1 MAIKPPLPEN
11 ISHASLNDARK
22 ELDEKLN
29 NIRIE
34 LDGKIE
40 KKMSTTTFF
49 SILGILVI
57 ILLAVFGYFC
67 SQISS
72 LKDMGNNLTTRVT
85 VLEQPKTIYHH
96 STPNAP
102 SSTTVNPSK

>member
-1 MAIKPPLPEN
+1 MAIKQPLPEN

-57 ILLAVFGYFC
+57 ILLAIFGYFC
-67 SQISS
+67 SQISTI
-72 LKDMGNNLTTRVT
+72 KDEVNNFNARLIV
-85 VLEQPKTIYHH
+85 VEQKPHYR
-96 STPNAP
+96 
-102 SSTTVNPSK
+102 STTNTTPPTTTNPSK